1 MTVQTL
7 PLRRTPL
14 QTLWYWLYRLLG
26 WNGEYRHPHT
36 DKFIIIVAPH
46 TSNLDFFI
54 GFIYSRAFAM
64 PFPNFLAKDSLFR
77 GFFGPVWRW
86 LGGIPV
92 NRSERTNFVDQV
104 AAEFQKRKR
113 MILAITPEGTRSRSE
128 YWKTGFYYMA
138 QKANV
143 PVIMASIDYAR
154 NLFLVAMW
162 PRSPATWKP
171 TWRRFVHTLSALSRA
186 TWIVM
191 GTSAS
196 APLLTRSRIAH
207 NKLLTPV

>member
-1 MTVQTL
+1 MTAQSL
-7 PLRRTPL
+7 PFRRTPM

-26 WNGEYRHPHT
+26 WKGEYRHPNT
-36 DKFIIIVAPH
+36 EKFIIIVAPH

-54 GFIYSRAFAM
+54 GFIYSRAFAL

-77 GFFGPVWRW
+77 GIFGPVWRW

-113 MILAITPEGTRSRSE
+113 MVLAITPEGTRSHSA

-143 PVIMASIDYAR
+143 PVIMATIDYAR
-154 NLFLVAMW
+154 KFISCGDVAEITSNMEADLARICAHFTNIT
-162 PRSPATWKP
+162 PRHPERYGDIRFRP
-171 TWRRFVHTLSALSRA
+171 TKDDGADRT
-186 TWIVM
+186 
-191 GTSAS
+191 
-196 APLLTRSRIAH
+196 
-207 NKLLTPV
+207 

>member
-1 MTVQTL
+1 MTAQML

-26 WNGEYRHPHT
+26 WDGEYRHPNT
-36 DKFIIIVAPH
+36 EKFIIIVAPH

-128 YWKTGFYYMA
+128 YWKTGFYHMA

-154 NLFLVAMW
+154 KFISCGDVAEITGDMEADLAKIRAHFVGIT
-162 PRSPATWKP
+162 PRHPH
-171 TWRRFVHTLSALSRA
+171 RYGDIRFRPNSDEKQGR
-186 TWIVM
+186 
-191 GTSAS
+191 
-196 APLLTRSRIAH
+196 PQ
-207 NKLLTPV
+207 

>member
-154 NLFLVAMW
+154 KFISCGDVAEITGDMEADLAKIRAHFIGIV
-162 PRSPATWKP
+162 PRHLDRYGDIRFRP
-171 TWRRFVHTLSALSRA
+171 TPDEKQDR
-186 TWIVM
+186 
-191 GTSAS
+191 
-196 APLLTRSRIAH
+196 PQ
-207 NKLLTPV
+207 